1 MPRRF
6 PIAIMLCSLLSTVSA
21 GAGRPDLIA
30 NMQATSVTLMKQGA
44 ALLAAGHPAQ
54 AAAMYLQAGDAA
66 LADGQLST
74 AEQAYQQ
81 AADAFHRANQ
91 PADEATA
98 NEKLAAVFEQ
108 EAGVVTADKGAV
120 NPVPTART
128 AKPGVTRTPA
138 TTTAAHPTPLAVA
151 RPAAIPAQSVST
163 ATRLPSGRYSCSEF
177 SGFLVNYGDLR
188 IRDDGSYQGIRNG
201 ASGPVN
207 PYTYSPA
214 THAITWKG
222 DLGGNFGT
230 LIQSVYRTENP
241 AKPYIEIT
249 FQTKYQHTMSCGR
262 EGP

>member
-1 MPRRF
+1 MPRRV
-6 PIAIMLCSLLSTVSA
+6 PMALLLCSLLSTASVSA
-21 GAGRPDLIA
+21 GRPELVA
-30 NMQATSVTLMKQGA
+30 NLLATSVTLTKQAA

-54 AAAMYLQAGDAA
+54 AAAMYVRAGDAA
-66 LADGQLST
+66 LIEHQLST

-98 NEKLAAVFEQ
+98 YEKLAAVFEQ
-108 EAGVVTADKGAV
+108 EAGVVVAGKTTMNPALPTKTAQPGA
-120 NPVPTART
+120 T
-128 AKPGVTRTPA
+128 GTPA
-138 TTTAAHPTPLAVA
+138 TTTAAHPTPLAAA
-151 RPAAIPAQSVST
+151 RPAAPPAKPIPA
-163 ATRLPSGRYSCSEF
+163 AARLPSGRYSCSEF

-188 IRDDGSYQGIRNG
+188 IHDDGSYQGIRNG
-201 ASGPVN
+201 ANGPVN
-207 PYTYSPA
+207 PYTYYPA

-230 LIQSVYRTENP
+230 LIQSVYRTDNP

>member
-6 PIAIMLCSLLSTVSA
+6 PMALLLCSLLSTVSA
-21 GAGRPDLIA
+21 SAGRGDLIA
-30 NMQATSVTLMKQGA
+30 NIQVTSVTLTKQA
-44 ALLAAGHPAQ
+44 AVLLAAGHPAQ
-54 AAAMYLQAGDAA
+54 AAAVYMRAGDAA
-66 LADGQLST
+66 LADGHLST

-81 AADAFHRANQ
+81 AADAFRRAHQ

-98 NEKLAAVFEQ
+98 YEKLAAVFEQ
-108 EAGVVTADKGAV
+108 EAGVVTAGKAAM
-120 NPVPTART
+120 NPALPAKT
-128 AKPGVTRTPA
+128 AKPGATGTPV
-138 TTTAAHPTPLAVA
+138 TTTAAHPTPLAAA
-151 RPAAIPAQSVST
+151 RPAAPPAKPIPA
-163 ATRLPSGRYSCSEF
+163 AARLPSGRYSCSEF

-188 IRDDGSYQGIRNG
+188 IHDDGSYQGIRNG
-201 ASGPVN
+201 ANGPVN
-207 PYTYSPA
+207 PYTYYPA

-230 LIQSVYRTENP
+230 LIQSVYRTDNP

>member
-6 PIAIMLCSLLSTVSA
+6 PMALLLCSLLSTASA
-21 GAGRPDLIA
+21 RAGRPDPIA
-30 NMQATSVTLMKQGA
+30 NIQATSVTLMKQGSV
-44 ALLAAGHPAQ
+44 LLVAGHPAQ
-54 AAAMYLQAGDAA
+54 AAAVYMRAGDAA

-74 AEQAYQQ
+74 AEQAYQL
-81 AADAFHRANQ
+81 AADAFHRAHQ

-98 NEKLAAVFEQ
+98 DEKLAAVFEQ
-108 EAGVVTADKGAV
+108 EAGAATANQGAMNPAPPGKTV
-120 NPVPTART
+120 KPGAAGTPTATRPTPPVPA
-128 AKPGVTRTPA
+128 AKPA
-138 TTTAAHPTPLAVA
+138 TTPAQPGSTAA
-151 RPAAIPAQSVST
+151 
-163 ATRLPSGRYSCSEF
+163 RLPSGRYSCSEF
-177 SGFLVNYGDLR
+177 SGFLMNYGDLR

-207 PYTYSPA
+207 PYTYYPA

-230 LIQSVYRTENP
+230 IIQSVYRTGNP